1 MLEVK
6 SCFSLSVLKKK
17 GYKKKNLEKKKK
29 EISYNRIVNHPFKP
43 STAIKLFDLLQR

>member
-6 SCFSLSVLKKK
+6 SCFSLSVLNKK

-29 EISYNRIVNHPFKP
+29 KKTYNKNVKQ
-43 STAIKLFDLLQR
+43 TLKT

>member
-6 SCFSLSVLKKK
+6 SCFSLSVLNKK

-29 EISYNRIVNHPFKP
+29 RNIV
-43 STAIKLFDLLQR
+43 Q